1 MSKDFSVRRPMIIGI
16 AGLIVLLGGFGTWAA
31 LSNIAGAVVANGRIE
46 VDQNRQVVQHPD
58 GGVVAEILVTEGMH
72 VTEDQILIRL
82 DQTVLEF
89 ELAIIEG
96 QLFELMARRGRHEAE
111 RDDRREAIFDP
122 ALVAAAAANP
132 DTSLLMD
139 GQTQLLQARTTSL
152 ASQVE
157 QLDKRSQQIGNQI
170 EGIAAQREALSLQ
183 VALIEQE
190 LTDQQSLLDRG
201 LAQASRVLGLQREL
215 ARLNGQIGALS
226 AEAAEAES
234 RITETK
240 IEILRLSE
248 ARREEAITRLRDLQF
263 RELELAEQR
272 RALVQRLERMDIRAP
287 VSGIVYGLQVFAR
300 RAVLRP
306 AEPVLFIVPQDRPLI
321 IMAQVDPINID
332 QVAAGQDVSLRFSA
346 LDQRRTPELIGRVV
360 RTSADAF
367 SDDSAG
373 TSFYRAEIVL
383 DEGQM
388 NRLPE
393 GTVLIPGMP
402 VQAFIRTRDRSPLD
416 YLIKPL
422 ADYFSTALR
431 ED

>member
-72 VTEDQILIRL
+72 VTEDQVLIRL
-82 DQTVLEF
+82 DQTVLES

-170 EGIAAQREALSLQ
+170 EGIAAQREALGLQ

>member
-58 GGVVAEILVTEGMH
+58 GGVVDEILVTEGMH
-72 VTEDQILIRL
+72 VTEDQVLIRL
-82 DQTVLEF
+82 DQTVLES

-111 RDDRREAIFDP
+111 RDDRREAVFDP

-170 EGIAAQREALSLQ
+170 EGIAAQREALGLQ

-373 TSFYRAEIVL
+373 TSFYRTEIVL

>member
-72 VTEDQILIRL
+72 VTEDQVLIRL
-82 DQTVLEF
+82 DQTVLES

-111 RDDRREAIFDP
+111 RDDRREAVFDP

-170 EGIAAQREALSLQ
+170 EGIAAQREALGLQ

>member
-72 VTEDQILIRL
+72 VTEDQVLIRL
-82 DQTVLEF
+82 DQTVLES

-170 EGIAAQREALSLQ
+170 EGIAAQREALGLQ

-373 TSFYRAEIVL
+373 TSFYRTEIVL